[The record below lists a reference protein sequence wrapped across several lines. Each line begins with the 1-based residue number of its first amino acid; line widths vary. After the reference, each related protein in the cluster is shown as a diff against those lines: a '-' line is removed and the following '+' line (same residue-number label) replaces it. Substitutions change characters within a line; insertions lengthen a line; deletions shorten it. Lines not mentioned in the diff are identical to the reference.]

1 MVEDARTQVHQH
13 LEQCIDPLKAGG
25 QLTEIAARVTS
36 VFGTVPAGHTRFTT
50 ATQASMARRS
60 FDVSRAPFYR
70 RGSLSRAVYMSFYVQ
85 HWSSDVG
92 LPCFEE
98 WTEKLFQKY
107 FNETL
112 ELAVIA
118 FIYRILML
126 CQPRVMDE
134 EDIPVLDVDVAMEG
148 PAKKKRRKNIVG
160 ISSKVGRGLTQKA
173 FMHRLQPIV
182 RAERL
187 RAMGL
192 YGDTPVG
199 VTIEEVRAEMTP
211 EGGFDEQ
218 QHTDN
223 SQDEDATSDV
233 AESDKESDCGD
244 SEVEED
250 G

>member
-1 MVEDARTQVHQH
+1 
-13 LEQCIDPLKAGG
+13 
-25 QLTEIAARVTS
+25 
-36 VFGTVPAGHTRFTT
+36 
-50 ATQASMARRS
+50 
-60 FDVSRAPFYR
+60 
-70 RGSLSRAVYMSFYVQ
+70 
-85 HWSSDVG
+85 
-92 LPCFEE
+92 
-98 WTEKLFQKY
+98 
-107 FNETL
+107 
-112 ELAVIA
+112 
-118 FIYRILML
+118 
-126 CQPRVMDE
+126 
-134 EDIPVLDVDVAMEG
+134 
-148 PAKKKRRKNIVG
+148 
-160 ISSKVGRGLTQKA
+160 
-173 FMHRLQPIV
+173 MHRLQPIV